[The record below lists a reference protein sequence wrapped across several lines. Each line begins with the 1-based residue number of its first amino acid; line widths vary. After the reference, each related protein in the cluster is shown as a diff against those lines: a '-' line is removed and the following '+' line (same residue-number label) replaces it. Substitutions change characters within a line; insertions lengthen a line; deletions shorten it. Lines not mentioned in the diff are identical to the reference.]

1 MNQTFAS
8 ATKLT
13 KVITPIVAREGGKQV
28 NPDFIKYADEKFTVF
43 SDRIDDTGHY
53 ELRLSVGYLEFP
65 VQAV

>member
-1 MNQTFAS
+1 
-8 ATKLT
+8 
-13 KVITPIVAREGGKQV
+13 VITPIVTREGGKQV

-65 VQAV
+65 V